1 MQLQDNIKSEVY
13 YYVKHLSLLFTFRK
27 VLKCCSPADLRK
39 FKGDSLVT
47 TRFIEN
53 VKRSPGHYSNKVS
66 DLQSTKAPVI
76 AAVHHHLK
84 ECSPNLFPNM
94 SSDSSSELSLSS
106 SSSGY
111 HGATQKQAP
120 GIAGRRSSK
129 GHCSMPSKKHS
140 SSDAG
145 LSADFL
151 GLAVSP
157 CNKSKKIEE
166 AAPMAL
172 V

>member
-1 MQLQDNIKSEVY
+1 MQLQDNIKSEIY
-13 YYVKHLSLLFTFRK
+13 YYIKHLSPLFTFCK
-27 VLKCCSPADLRK
+27 VLKYSSPTDLRK
-39 FKGDSLVT
+39 FEGDLLAI
-47 TRFIEN
+47 TRFIKN
-53 VKRSPGHYSNKVS
+53 VKRSPGLYTDELSNVKP
-66 DLQSTKAPVI
+66 TKAPVI

-84 ECSPNLFPNM
+84 ERFPDLFPNM
-94 SSDSSSELSLSS
+94 SSNSSSESSSS

-111 HGATQKQAP
+111 HSATQKRAP
-120 GIAGRRSSK
+120 GIAGRCSSK
-129 GHCSMPSKKHS
+129 VRCSMPSKKHS
-140 SSDAG
+140 SSDVG

-157 CNKSKKIEE
+157 CNKSNEIEE